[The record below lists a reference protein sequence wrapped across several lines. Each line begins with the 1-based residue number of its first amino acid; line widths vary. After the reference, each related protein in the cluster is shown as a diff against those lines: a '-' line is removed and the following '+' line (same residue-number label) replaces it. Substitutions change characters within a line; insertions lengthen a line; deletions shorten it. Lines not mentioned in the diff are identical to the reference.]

1 MDTVSSKLGYA
12 EIVLGTGIAFLG
24 TVQVLVSF
32 GDTTEVL
39 LWGVAVLL
47 GLFVLAYGVLSV
59 MSADSSDEA
68 ADPNQAIS
76 KTDSRFGRK

>member
-1 MDTVSSKLGYA
+1 VDTVSSKLGYA
-12 EIVLGTGIAFLG
+12 EIALGTGIAFLG

-39 LWGVAVLL
+39 LWGVAVLF
-47 GLFVLAYGVLSV
+47 GLFVLAYGVISV
-59 MSADSSDEA
+59 MSADSADEA

-76 KTDSRFGRK
+76 KTDSRFGRN